1 MNYWLKF
8 KKQTVIAILTNI
20 LFIAVG
26 FSQRIKGREIKALA
40 KLFRAKARFARLSIR
55 PLKRT
60 AMK

>member
-1 MNYWLKF
+1 MMNYWLKF

-40 KLFRAKARFARLSIR
+40 KLFRVKARFA
-55 PLKRT
+55 
-60 AMK
+60 